1 MEFISDSS
9 DSTHPHKTQEE
20 AKQDS
25 VSFILSPRKA
35 QLSNSR
41 RLCIKSISLS
51 SFFQFEVLNWDF
63 SEIDS
68 SFNLTCEITDLHR
81 CLSFIVWKPFSLKGS
96 RVSYSKIWHIETLI
110 SVLGKYLTN
119 WGSRRNSC
127 SQIERLL
134 VSEIGIWLAM
144 NTYRSVNVSASHYFQ
159 CFPQYLSS

>member
-9 DSTHPHKTQEE
+9 DSTHLHKTQEE

-25 VSFILSPRKA
+25 ISFILSPRKA

-96 RVSYSKIWHIETLI
+96 RVSYSKIGTLRYWLVFLA
-110 SVLGKYLTN
+110 ST
-119 WGSRRNSC
+119 W
-127 SQIERLL
+127 QIEVQEWIPVPR
-134 VSEIGIWLAM
+134 
-144 NTYRSVNVSASHYFQ
+144 
-159 CFPQYLSS
+159 